1 MELSTYLSFPLV
13 MVASSALLYGILT
26 VVTSV
31 VSNCSHSDYLNLPL
45 TDEQALAALLKN
57 NIARVIY
64 VILANKYGTTYLPQL
79 LPSNGGSLGFNI

>member
-31 VSNCSHSDYLNLPL
+31 VFNCSHSDYLNLPL
-45 TDEQALAALLKN
+45 TDEQARSSTK
-57 NIARVIY
+57 
-64 VILANKYGTTYLPQL
+64 K
-79 LPSNGGSLGFNI
+79 